1 MTHSAWVI
9 MIFGKSAEMSMPWV
23 AWASKEAAN
32 VRFLMRGPLGWLSFQ
47 PTKRQLLMEFAVSKK
62 NIRQKKRPPK
72 TPGEPLD
79 GIVMI

>member
-1 MTHSAWVI
+1 LGI
-9 MIFGKSAEMSMPWV
+9 ERGCERQIFNAG
-23 AWASKEAAN
+23 
-32 VRFLMRGPLGWLSFQ
+32 
-47 PTKRQLLMEFAVSKK
+47 AVGMAVVPAYKKTTADGVCCKQK